1 MSSEF
6 GPSYFLPTTGYL
18 GIRAQKGEPIN
29 TKLPRLKTQVAG
41 ASEEIWVAYA
51 SLYFIFFSFLFFSF
65 LFFPFPSFFFW
76 SRLFLLVYFVLFS
89 FGSGCYLRNE
99 AECRNQILFKSL
111 PGMCGISDKFLEFYS
126 SSFLLQ
132 SF

>member
-41 ASEEIWVAYA
+41 ALEEIWVA
-51 SLYFIFFSFLFFSF
+51 
-65 LFFPFPSFFFW
+65 
-76 SRLFLLVYFVLFS
+76 
-89 FGSGCYLRNE
+89 
-99 AECRNQILFKSL
+99 
-111 PGMCGISDKFLEFYS
+111 
-126 SSFLLQ
+126 
-132 SF
+132 